1 MILLK
6 PFILINMNNV
16 NAKVELE
23 QIMKALDGAYA
34 PNTLRAYRSDMA
46 EFMEFVRKIGGK
58 EFPYSS
64 QMVCPHLM
72 ACAQAG
78 IRTSTIKR
86 KVASISAI
94 HRLAGY
100 ADPTKGPEVRLAM
113 RKIERRLGNRFKQAY
128 PITRVLLDQLLAACG
143 NDLRGK
149 RNRALLLLA
158 YDSMRRRS
166 ELVSLRVEDMEW
178 LSDEGVSI
186 LLRRSKTDQ
195 AGTGR
200 WIHLGHEATIAIEDW
215 LEAAGIREG
224 FLLRGVNPHGIVTDS
239 LCDSRVG
246 RIYKRLGRLAGL
258 SEAVVK
264 SISGHSMRVGAAQ
277 DLLNMG
283 ATLPQIMVKG
293 GWAKTDTVM
302 LHLAPRIR
310 KVVQRSI
317 ARAVHLRRGGQS
329 SNLRHRFGRVHRG
342 AQPVVSSPTKVSY
355 GRAG

>member
-1 MILLK
+1 
-6 PFILINMNNV
+6 MNNLT
-16 NAKVELE
+16 AKTELE
-23 QIMKALDGAYA
+23 QIMKTLDGAYA

-46 EFMEFVRKIGGK
+46 EFMEFAQKIGGE
-58 EFPYSS
+58 EFPYSF

-72 ACAQAG
+72 ECAESG

-100 ADPTKGPEVRLAM
+100 PDPTKGPEVRLAM

-128 PITRVLLDQLLAACG
+128 PITRVLLDRLLAVCA

-149 RNRALLLLA
+149 RNRVLLLVA

-200 WIHLGHEATIAIEDW
+200 WIHLGSEATNAIEDW
-215 LEAAGIREG
+215 LEAAGIAEG
-224 FLLRGVNPHGIVTDS
+224 FLLRGVNPQCIVTDS

-264 SISGHSMRVGAAQ
+264 SISGHSMRVGGAQ

-302 LHLAPRIR
+302 RYVERIH
-310 KVVQRSI
+310 RSSTPST
-317 ARAVHLRRGGQS
+317 R
-329 SNLRHRFGRVHRG
+329 
-342 AQPVVSSPTKVSY
+342 
-355 GRAG
+355 

>member
-1 MILLK
+1 MANIT
-6 PFILINMNNV
+6 
-16 NAKVELE
+16 AKTELE
-23 QIMKALDGAYA
+23 QIMKTLDGAYA

-46 EFMEFVRKIGGK
+46 EFMEFAQKIGGK

-72 ACAQAG
+72 ACAQTG

-100 ADPTKGPEVRLAM
+100 PDPTKGPEVRLAM

-128 PITRVLLDQLLAACG
+128 PITRLILDQLLAVCDD
-143 NDLRGK
+143 DLRGK

-166 ELVSLRVEDMEW
+166 ELVSLRVEDLEW
-178 LSDEGVSI
+178 LNDEGVSI

-195 AGTGR
+195 ACTGR
-200 WIHLGHEATIAIEDW
+200 WIHLGHETTNAIEEW
-215 LEAAGIREG
+215 LEAAGIAEG
-224 FLLRGVNPHGIVTDS
+224 FLLRGVNPQGMVTDS

-246 RIYKRLGRLAGL
+246 RIYKRLGQLAGL

-264 SISGHSMRVGAAQ
+264 SISGHSMRVGGAQ

-302 LHLAPRIR
+302 RY
-310 KVVQRSI
+310 VE
-317 ARAVHLRRGGQS
+317 
-329 SNLRHRFGRVHRG
+329 RVHRG
-342 AQPVVSSPTKVSY
+342 TTKL
-355 GRAG
+355 AW

>member
-1 MILLK
+1 MINLT
-6 PFILINMNNV
+6 
-16 NAKVELE
+16 AKTELE
-23 QIMKALDGAYA
+23 QIMKTLDGAYA

-46 EFMEFVRKIGGK
+46 EFMEFAQKIGAK

-64 QMVCPHLM
+64 QMVSPHLM
-72 ACAQAG
+72 KCAQTG

-100 ADPTKGPEVRLAM
+100 SDPTKGPEVRLAM
-113 RKIERRLGNRFKQAY
+113 RKIERRLGNRLKQAY
-128 PITRVLLDQLLAACG
+128 PITRVLLDRLLAVCG

-166 ELVSLRVEDMEW
+166 ELISLRVEDMEW
-178 LSDEGVSI
+178 LSDEGMSI

-195 AGTGR
+195 TGTGR
-200 WIHLGHEATIAIEDW
+200 WIHLGNETTAAVEEW
-215 LEAAGIREG
+215 LEAASITEG
-224 FLLRGVNPHGIVTDS
+224 LLLRGVNPQGSVTES

-246 RIYKRLGRLAGL
+246 RIYKRLGQLAGL
-258 SEAVVK
+258 SDEVVK
-264 SISGHSMRVGAAQ
+264 SISGHSMRVGGAQ
-277 DLLNMG
+277 DLLNKG

-302 LHLAPRIR
+302 RY
-310 KVVQRSI
+310 VE
-317 ARAVHLRRGGQS
+317 
-329 SNLRHRFGRVHRG
+329 RVHRG
-342 AQPVVSSPTKVSY
+342 TTTLV
-355 GRAG
+355 R

>member
-1 MILLK
+1 MT
-6 PFILINMNNV
+6 NV
-16 NAKVELE
+16 TAKTELE
-23 QIMKALDGAYA
+23 QIMKALHGAYA

-46 EFMEFVRKIGGK
+46 EFMEFAQKIGGK
-58 EFPYSS
+58 GFPYSS

-72 ACAQAG
+72 KCAQTG

-86 KVASISAI
+86 KAASISAI

-100 ADPTKGPEVRLAM
+100 PDPTKGAEVRLAL
-113 RKIERRLGNRFKQAY
+113 RKIERRVGNRFKQAY
-128 PITRVLLDQLLAACG
+128 PITRVLLDRLLAVCG
-143 NDLRGK
+143 HDLCGK

-200 WIHLGHEATIAIEDW
+200 WIHLGGEATNAIEDW
-215 LEAAGIREG
+215 LEDAAIREG
-224 FLLRGVNPHGIVTDS
+224 FLIRGVSPRGTVADS
-239 LCDSRVG
+239 LCNSRVG

-264 SISGHSMRVGAAQ
+264 SISGHSMRVGGAQ

-293 GWAKTDTVM
+293 CWAKTDTVM
-302 LHLAPRIR
+302 RY
-310 KVVQRSI
+310 VE
-317 ARAVHLRRGGQS
+317 
-329 SNLRHRFGRVHRG
+329 RVHRG
-342 AQPVVSSPTKVSY
+342 TTTLA
-355 GRAG
+355 R

>member
-1 MILLK
+1 MI
-6 PFILINMNNV
+6 NV
-16 NAKVELE
+16 TAKTELE
-23 QIMKALDGAYA
+23 QIMKTLDGAYA

-46 EFMEFVRKIGGK
+46 EFMEFAQKIGAK

-64 QMVCPHLM
+64 QMVSPHLM
-72 ACAQAG
+72 KCAQTG

-100 ADPTKGPEVRLAM
+100 SDPTKGPEVRLAM
-113 RKIERRLGNRFKQAY
+113 RKIERRLGNRLKQAY
-128 PITRVLLDQLLAACG
+128 PITRVLLDRLLAVCG

-166 ELVSLRVEDMEW
+166 ELISLRVEDMEW
-178 LSDEGVSI
+178 LSDEGMSI

-195 AGTGR
+195 TGTGR
-200 WIHLGHEATIAIEDW
+200 WIHLGNETTAAVEEW
-215 LEAAGIREG
+215 LEAASITEG
-224 FLLRGVNPHGIVTDS
+224 LLLRGVNPQGSVTES

-246 RIYKRLGRLAGL
+246 RIYKRLGQLAGL
-258 SEAVVK
+258 SDEVVK
-264 SISGHSMRVGAAQ
+264 SISGHSMRVGGAQ
-277 DLLNMG
+277 DLLNKG

-302 LHLAPRIR
+302 RY
-310 KVVQRSI
+310 VE
-317 ARAVHLRRGGQS
+317 
-329 SNLRHRFGRVHRG
+329 RVHRG
-342 AQPVVSSPTKVSY
+342 TTTLV
-355 GRAG
+355 R